1 MYYINIRVIEV
12 VYLMSCQKN
21 MLYNM
26 FIIRCISFSCDV
38 IDAIL
43 GLKVCILSNLALTL
57 QRKKIEERV
66 SSEIRY
72 NLYCRK
78 SVGIRRLSEMP

>member
-1 MYYINIRVIEV
+1 
-12 VYLMSCQKN
+12 MSCQKN
-21 MLYNM
+21 MLYNT
-26 FIIRCISFSCDV
+26 FVIFCILFSCV
-38 IDAIL
+38 QIGAFL
-43 GLKVCILSNLALTL
+43 GIKVCVLSNLALTL
-57 QRKKIEERV
+57 QRKKIAECV